1 MKKNISFI
9 LIFSIFLLTL
19 VNCSSPVFAATYVNS
34 QVNVKNADGVFD
46 YDKSVYD
53 LVYGSGK
60 YYVDDDGY
68 LWVQDGGSNALNSF
82 TSLLCLKSN
91 IVSSAAKESGVS
103 PLVSVGGTFAKGIF
117 NFANWLHGN
126 KDFVKL
132 RDGALEIGKDAISSW
147 RDVFRNNCY
156 ELGSYKLITNNISND
171 ETLSLASAIS
181 ENAGTFLMSK
191 LSSIECYFVSSQ
203 DSSDFVL
210 NIVLPKS
217 SSDIRFLV
225 WPDFST
231 DKSVYLGSCY
241 RDSEGHFWVSSLG
254 YNGYFI
260 DKSNKSLYNLR
271 SREYPVYPNKFNYR
285 YHGLPL
291 MIFASDASYEAYF
304 DALNSDSVLNVYYYN
319 NYSPTNIN
327 IDLNTYNNTDY
338 TKINNTIYNSIN
350 QQKNEYI
357 TNNQTITENDLQLI
371 IEKTINQYIDTQPD
385 TPGGGGG
392 SGGGG
397 DSSGGSSSG
406 KDYTTLLEDIKQFL
420 NVISSKIEGQTSVHL
435 NTQQI
440 IKDIKTLLTDYT
452 KSVTDS
458 FTSLLN
464 KLDDMKKVLD
474 DLLDGQGD
482 SLLDKI
488 IDFLSRTASS
498 LLTDF
503 LKDLIDT
510 FIGEEGIVDAITTPA
525 KALASQAQ
533 SRFPTSIPWDVIAI
547 INVMSAEPE
556 CPKIEI
562 PFKVERLGI
571 NYMIKIDLEKAD
583 TIAELS
589 RNMLTV
595 TFLLFLVIQTRKLYG
610 AMSKN

>member
-1 MKKNISFI
+1 MKKI
-9 LIFSIFLLTL
+9 LSCFLVFSIFFSTL
-19 VNCSSPVFAATYVNS
+19 FNCYYFAYASGGSGGSFDNS
-34 QVNVKNADGVFD
+34 GL
-46 YDKSVYD
+46 YDT
-53 LVYGSGK
+53 VYGSGNWCIDSNGK
-60 YYVDDDGY
+60 VAPAVNGVQCSESEFVEKQIANSDNSPFMKFTNFITTSSNICALPSALGNTLKAAAKVD
-68 LWVQDGGSNALNSF
+68 SF
-82 TSLLCLKSN
+82 TKW
-91 IVSSAAKESGVS
+91 
-103 PLVSVGGTFAKGIF
+103 F
-117 NFANWLHGN
+117 NDN
-126 KDFVKL
+126 KDSISLVNGKL
-132 RDGALEIGKDAISSW
+132 QLGKSGISAW

-156 ELGSYKLITNNISND
+156 DLGTYRLITSNMSRDYLIDECNKLGGGSSSLLEADKFVNTYKDSGYFLASSFNYDNEKHCVGVYSSSFIIWENYSSSND
-171 ETLSLASAIS
+171 MYFYRIHSGRLSELSPTDYRLTKSGVFSSVSYGWNRLIGKYSYSYYGPPMMVFSNQLSAKRYFSILDSDQTL
-181 ENAGTFLMSK
+181 
-191 LSSIECYFVSSQ
+191 
-203 DSSDFVL
+203 
-210 NIVLPKS
+210 
-217 SSDIRFLV
+217 
-225 WPDFST
+225 
-231 DKSVYLGSCY
+231 
-241 RDSEGHFWVSSLG
+241 
-254 YNGYFI
+254 
-260 DKSNKSLYNLR
+260 
-271 SREYPVYPNKFNYR
+271 PVYQ
-285 YHGLPL
+285 YH
-291 MIFASDASYEAYF
+291 
-304 DALNSDSVLNVYYYN
+304 
-319 NYSPTNIN
+319 NYSPVSIN
-327 IDLNTYNNTDY
+327 IDLNTYNKTDY

-385 TPGGGGG
+385 TPGETPGGGGG

-435 NTQQI
+435 NTQQL

-464 KLDDMKKVLD
+464 KLDDMKKVFD

-583 TIAELS
+583 KIAELS

>member
-91 IVSSAAKESGVS
+91 IVSAAAKESGVS

-132 RDGALEIGKDAISSW
+132 RDGALEIGKDAISAW

-156 ELGSYKLITNNISND
+156 DLGAYRLLTPNCSKDSLSQYLLSNGFSSNYVNSLFVYPGTVQYLFDNGFSSILIFVESNCAYFCGVGSKPDCEIFLFDSTSSGKPIYAQGVYKYSNHSIISNY
-171 ETLSLASAIS
+171 EV
-181 ENAGTFLMSK
+181 NCF
-191 LSSIECYFVSSQ
+191 
-203 DSSDFVL
+203 
-210 NIVLPKS
+210 
-217 SSDIRFLV
+217 
-225 WPDFST
+225 
-231 DKSVYLGSCY
+231 
-241 RDSEGHFWVSSLG
+241 
-254 YNGYFI
+254 YNGTYVSGKYLFKSYNYLLLGDSPVKYF
-260 DKSNKSLYNLR
+260 NSLTSAN
-271 SREYPVYPNKFNYR
+271 VYYGIFNT
-285 YHGLPL
+285 
-291 MIFASDASYEAYF
+291 
-304 DALNSDSVLNVYYYN
+304 DSVLDLYQYD
-319 NYSPTNIN
+319 NYEPIDISV
-327 IDLNTYNNTDY
+327 DLNLYNNTDY

-371 IEKTINQYIDTQPD
+371 IEKTFNQYIDTQPD
-385 TPGGGGG
+385 TPGETPGGGG
-392 SGGGG
+392 SGGG

-420 NVISSKIEGQTSVHL
+420 NVISSKIEGQTSVLL

-440 IKDIKTLLTDYT
+440 INDIKTLLTDYT

-583 TIAELS
+583 KIAELS

>member
-1 MKKNISFI
+1 MKKI
-9 LIFSIFLLTL
+9 LSYFLVFSIFFSTL
-19 VNCSSPVFAATYVNS
+19 FNCYYFAYASGGSGGSFDNS
-34 QVNVKNADGVFD
+34 VL
-46 YDKSVYD
+46 YDT
-53 LVYGSGK
+53 VYGPGNWCIDSDGK
-60 YYVDDDGY
+60 VAPAVNGVQCSESEFVEKQIANSDNSPFMKFTNFICTSSNICALPSALGNTLKAAAKVD
-68 LWVQDGGSNALNSF
+68 SF
-82 TSLLCLKSN
+82 TKW
-91 IVSSAAKESGVS
+91 
-103 PLVSVGGTFAKGIF
+103 F
-117 NFANWLHGN
+117 NDN
-126 KDFVKL
+126 KDSISLANGKL
-132 RDGALEIGKDAISSW
+132 QLGKSGISAW

-156 ELGSYKLITNNISND
+156 DLGTYRLITSNMSRDYLVDECNRLGGGSSSLLEADRFVNKFKDSGYFLASSFDRYNVKHCIGVPRSSFIIWEKYSSTEDMYFYIINNGQLSQMEPSDYNLSKDGSFYYSTSNWHKLIGTYSYSYYGPPMMVFSNQLSAKRYFSILD
-171 ETLSLASAIS
+171 SDQTL
-181 ENAGTFLMSK
+181 
-191 LSSIECYFVSSQ
+191 
-203 DSSDFVL
+203 
-210 NIVLPKS
+210 
-217 SSDIRFLV
+217 
-225 WPDFST
+225 
-231 DKSVYLGSCY
+231 
-241 RDSEGHFWVSSLG
+241 
-254 YNGYFI
+254 
-260 DKSNKSLYNLR
+260 
-271 SREYPVYPNKFNYR
+271 PVYQ
-285 YHGLPL
+285 YH
-291 MIFASDASYEAYF
+291 
-304 DALNSDSVLNVYYYN
+304 
-319 NYSPTNIN
+319 NYSPVSIN
-327 IDLNTYNNTDY
+327 IDLNTYNKTDY

-385 TPGGGGG
+385 TPGGTPGGGGG

-458 FTSLLN
+458 FTSLFN

-488 IDFLSRTASS
+488 IDFLSRTSSS

-583 TIAELS
+583 KIAELS